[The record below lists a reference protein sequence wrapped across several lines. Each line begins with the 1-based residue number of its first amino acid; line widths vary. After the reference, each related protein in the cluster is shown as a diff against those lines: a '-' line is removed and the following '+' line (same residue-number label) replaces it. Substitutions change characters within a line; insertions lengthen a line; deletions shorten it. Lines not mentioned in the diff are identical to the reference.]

1 MSEKNL
7 SIPIILGTGRLGRQS
22 EKVAK
27 FVLAKILK
35 SGFNSEIIDAR
46 DFRTP
51 ATDRTG
57 QSVQAKKLARKII
70 ESDGLVIVLPE
81 YNYGYPG
88 ELKMMLD
95 LLYEEYAGKPVAF
108 CGVSAG
114 GLGGVRA
121 VEQLKLVALGLKMTP
136 ISEAVYFSNVLSLF
150 DQRGNIQDT
159 NYIEKVEIML
169 KELIRHIQEKI

>member
-1 MSEKNL
+1 MRV
-7 SIPIILGTGRLGRQS
+7 TRVHRH
-22 EKVAK
+22 
-27 FVLAKILK
+27 
-35 SGFNSEIIDAR
+35 
-46 DFRTP
+46 RTRNPDNADSRERGAPCVRESPREAAGESLRAP
-51 ATDRTG
+51 AFG
-57 QSVQAKKLARKII
+57 
-70 ESDGLVIVLPE
+70 P
-81 YNYGYPG
+81 
-88 ELKMMLD
+88 
-95 LLYEEYAGKPVAF
+95 AF

-114 GLGGVRA
+114 GLGGARA